1 MSPADDSYSL
11 ISLHSALTD
20 RAYPLGADSTTIG
33 RDSNTSNIVVSGP
46 TVSRQ
51 HCRLLISSGRVIL
64 EDLGSSNGTFVNQVR
79 IDKPVTLNEGDVIGL
94 GGAKPDYLRLQL
106 AGSDEA
112 SIRFVPTKDSWL
124 IGRDPSADISLS
136 FDPKVSSRHAIVR
149 RAGANVEVVDQGSLN
164 GTWLHGKPIKRAE
177 VGPTD
182 GVVVGSSL
190 LRLELQ
196 SNGSLRV
203 HHDEVS
209 DQIGVD
215 AVAITL
221 NVRTGGLKSRTLT
234 LLNNVS
240 LAVQPG
246 EFLGILGPS
255 GAGKSTL
262 LKALNGYSPPSYG
275 CVLLNGTPLYRS
287 LAMFR
292 NSVGYVPQ
300 DDIVHKELTVRA
312 SIDYVARLRLPSDVT
327 ATQRAELVDSTIETL
342 GLGHVASSRVGM
354 LSGGQRKRV
363 SIGCE
368 LITRPSLLFLDEP
381 TSGMDPATE
390 ERLMRHFTQM
400 AERGTTIL
408 ITTHILYSLDLLDRI
423 AVLSRGKLAFL
434 GKPDEAMT
442 FFSPDGEPLE
452 RATKIFDSLEG
463 ESGGVQRDPR
473 EIAEEY
479 RQKYLS
485 SEYYANNVTSPMS
498 EFAGNLLNASA
509 AQSGSA
515 TAAGDGA
522 QHRQLL
528 QKPAKKSWSPAAL
541 FASPLSPRVLWT
553 LTLRNFAVKLHSAK
567 QTLFYAVVPIILAI
581 VTLFLSTQTTISDEE
596 LETKRTEIGD
606 QLRIDAPLGRK
617 IDIGPAM
624 KVLLAPDGEDDPR
637 SGEDVVFALKY
648 EGIPNL
654 PIPISIALMFVMTAV
669 FMGTLMSCL
678 DLSTERPIY
687 VRERMANQKIV
698 EYLGSKLPFLFMLT
712 ALQCVIFLSVCMA
725 SATMRDIDFGAAL
738 LALIMMAWTACTIG
752 LFVSALDP
760 TPGQFSVLMAII
772 VVLPQLVLSGGLAP
786 DFYEGMSRYLKP
798 VASALPA
805 RWGLEML
812 MTAFYDLPDRPA
824 MAWTGDLVR
833 DQIGFDFGRGVHLK
847 NTAILAFQGAV
858 WMAACGLVLRRLDPV
873 R

>member
-1 MSPADDSYSL
+1 MGPADDSFSL
-11 ISLHSALTD
+11 ISVHSALTD
-20 RAYPLGADSTTIG
+20 RAYPLGAEATTIG
-33 RDSNTSNIVVSGP
+33 RDSNTSDVVVTGP
-46 TVSRQ
+46 TISRQ
-51 HCRLLISSGRVIL
+51 HCRVIISSGRVML
-64 EDLGSSNGTFVNQVR
+64 EDLGSSNGTFVNQTR
-79 IDKPVTLNEGDVIGL
+79 IEGSTVLNDGDVIGL
-94 GGAKPDYLRLQL
+94 GGPKPDYLRLQL
-106 AGSDEA
+106 AGSEEA
-112 SIRFVPTKDSWL
+112 SVRFVPAKDGWL
-124 IGRDPSADISLS
+124 IGRDPAADISLS
-136 FDPKVSSRHAIVR
+136 FDPKVSSRHAIVK
-149 RAGANVEVVDQGSLN
+149 RAGANVEIIDQGSLN
-164 GTWLHGKPIKRAE
+164 GTWLQGKQIKRAE
-177 VGPTD
+177 IGPSD
-182 GVVVGSSL
+182 AIVVGSSAL
-190 LRLELQ
+190 HLELQ
-196 SNGSLRV
+196 PNGSLRV

-215 AVAITL
+215 AVALTL
-221 NVRTGGLKSRTLT
+221 NVRTGGLGKGRTLT
-234 LLNNVS
+234 LLNDVS
-240 LAVQPG
+240 LAVSPG

-262 LKALNGYSPPSYG
+262 LKSLNGYSPPSYG

-300 DDIVHKELTVRA
+300 DDIVHKELTVRS

-327 ATQRAELVDSTIETL
+327 AAQRAELVDSTIETL
-342 GLGHVASSRVGM
+342 GLGHVATSRVGM

-423 AVLSRGKLAFL
+423 AVLSRGKLTFL
-434 GKPDEAMT
+434 GQPDEAMK
-442 FFSPDGEPLE
+442 FFSTDDKPLE
-452 RATKIFDSLEG
+452 RPTRIFDALEG
-463 ESGGVQRDPR
+463 ESGGATNDPVA
-473 EIAEEY
+473 IAEDY
-479 RQKYLS
+479 RRRYQA
-485 SEYYANNVTSPMS
+485 SEYYEKNVTKPMS
-498 EFAGNLLNASA
+498 GFAGNLLNASTTRNA
-509 AQSGSA
+509 SV
-515 TAAGDGA
+515 DGA
-522 QHRQLL
+522 HHQRLL
-528 QKPAKKSWSPAAL
+528 EKPAKKSWSPAAL
-541 FASPLSPRVLWT
+541 FTSPLSPRVLWT
-553 LTLRNFAVKLHSAK
+553 LTMRNFAVKLHSAK

-581 VTLFLSTQTTISDEE
+581 VTLFLNTQTSIPDEE
-596 LETKRTEIGD
+596 LEAKRSEIGE
-606 QLRIDAPLGRK
+606 QLQIDAPLGRT

-624 KVLLAPDGEDDPR
+624 KVLLSPDGEDDPR
-637 SGEDVVFALKY
+637 SGQDVVFALKY
-648 EGIPNL
+648 EGIVNL
-654 PIPISIALMFVMTAV
+654 PIPISVALMFVMTAV
-669 FMGTLMSCL
+669 FIGTLMSCL

-698 EYLGSKLPFLFMLT
+698 EYLGSKVPFLFMLT
-712 ALQCVIFLSVCMA
+712 ALQCTLFLGICMA
-725 SATMRDIDFGAAL
+725 STSMRDIDFAAAL

-786 DFYEGMSRYLKP
+786 DFYEGMSRFLKP

-812 MTAFYDLPDRPA
+812 MTAFYDVPERPA
-824 MAWTGDLVR
+824 MAWTGGLVR
-833 DQIGFDFGRGVHLK
+833 DQIGFDFGRGVHLR
-847 NTAILAFQGAV
+847 NAAILAVQGV
-858 WMAACGLVLRRLDPV
+858 IWMGACGVVLRRLDPV